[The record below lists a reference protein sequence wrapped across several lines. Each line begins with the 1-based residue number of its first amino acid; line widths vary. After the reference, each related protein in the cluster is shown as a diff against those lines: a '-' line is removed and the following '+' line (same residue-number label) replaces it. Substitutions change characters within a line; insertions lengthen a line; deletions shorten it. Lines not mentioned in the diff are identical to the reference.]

1 MSIASKLP
9 TMTDAE
15 LTTLH
20 GNTKRLIG
28 GGTVAQQSAAVALLP
43 SVTAELA
50 VRSDAA
56 AARRAQALATRR
68 AGKVKPGRAVPGGA
82 ESRQVT

>member
-1 MSIASKLP
+1 MSIACKLP

-28 GGTVAQQSAAVALLP
+28 GGTLAQQSAAVALLP
-43 SVTAELA
+43 SITAELS

-56 AARRAQALATRR
+56 AARKTQALAIRR
-68 AGKVKPGRAVPGGA
+68 TGKVKSGGA
-82 ESRQVT
+82 VAAGTESDKVT